1 MSPIELSWTAK
12 KDVCVFEGHIISK
25 MVLAP
30 GGEFVRT
37 QRRTCLRR
45 SVEIL
50 DIITDHL
57 KKGNFRSIIL
67 TPNDVRKR
75 GGLPFFF

>member
-1 MSPIELSWTAK
+1 MCFFSREILLIGG
-12 KDVCVFEGHIISK
+12 GHITIISSK

-30 GGEFVRT
+30 GSEFVRT

-45 SVEIL
+45 SEEIP

-57 KKGNFRSIIL
+57 KKGNFRSILL
-67 TPNDVRKR
+67 TPNDVGKR

>member
-1 MSPIELSWTAK
+1 MTRYVKK
-12 KDVCVFEGHIISK
+12 KDVCVFEGHISSK

-30 GGEFVRT
+30 GREFVRT

-45 SVEIL
+45 SVEIP

-57 KKGNFRSIIL
+57 KKAIL
-67 TPNDVRKR
+67 EASY
-75 GGLPFFF
+75 